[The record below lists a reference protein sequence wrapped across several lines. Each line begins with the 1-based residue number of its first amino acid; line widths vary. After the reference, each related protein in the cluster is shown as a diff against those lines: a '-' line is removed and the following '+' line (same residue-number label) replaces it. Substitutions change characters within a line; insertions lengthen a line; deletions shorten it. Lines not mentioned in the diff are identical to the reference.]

1 MEHFARLMTM
11 IIDFLKTPFTLWGY
25 TFSLWGVV
33 ITVLLLSIAFWFISE
48 VFSD

>member
-25 TFSLWGVV
+25 TFSLWGVL
-33 ITVLLLSIAFWFISE
+33 ITALLLSVAFWFISE